1 MTDVF
6 VTIIVPAATVE
17 AARELAATVHGGAG
31 MFTTALSP
39 DGSAP
44 ATHYISSGRCSQ
56 ELADLFPERTELPPQ
71 EAMAAV
77 GLQMVSE

>member
-1 MTDVF
+1 MLT
-6 VTIIVPAATVE
+6 TIIVPAATVE

-39 DGSAP
+39 DGSVP
-44 ATHYISSGRCSQ
+44 VTHYISSGWCSQ
-56 ELADLFPERTELPPQ
+56 ELADLLPERTDLPPYD
-71 EAMAAV
+71 AMAAA